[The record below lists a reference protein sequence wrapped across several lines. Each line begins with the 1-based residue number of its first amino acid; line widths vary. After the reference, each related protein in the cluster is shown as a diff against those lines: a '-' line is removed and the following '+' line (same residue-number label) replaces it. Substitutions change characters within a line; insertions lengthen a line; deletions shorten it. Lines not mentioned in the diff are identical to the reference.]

1 MTDGITKLSEALR
14 PLSWPAR
21 ATHLDETL
29 GGSFAALLRG
39 DPAITGRDALSLLR
53 ANFGPVIRQLD
64 ESEIGSL
71 DQAMMLV
78 MFVPERTEDAAR
90 WSAENAISGDDALDW
105 LDDHPGYSLTLK
117 LLTRFPANVVTVH

>member
-1 MTDGITKLSEALR
+1 MVDAIENLSEALR

-64 ESEIGSL
+64 EPDIGTL

-78 MFVPERTEDAAR
+78 MFAPDRTADAAR
-90 WSAENAISGDDALDW
+90 WSAENATTGDDVLDW
-105 LDDHPGYSLTLK
+105 LDDHPGYSLTFM
-117 LLTRFPANVVTVH
+117 LTGIPASAPMVH

>member
-1 MTDGITKLSEALR
+1 MTDAIEMLSEALR

-39 DPAITGRDALSLLR
+39 DPAITGRDALQILR

-64 ESEIGSL
+64 EPEIGSL
-71 DQAMMLV
+71 DQAMMLLL
-78 MFVPERTEDAAR
+78 FVPDRTADAAR
-90 WSAENAISGDDALDW
+90 WSAENATTRNDALGW
-105 LDDHPGYSLTLK
+105 LDDHPGYSLVLK
-117 LLTRFPANVVTVH
+117 LLTGFPDNVATVH